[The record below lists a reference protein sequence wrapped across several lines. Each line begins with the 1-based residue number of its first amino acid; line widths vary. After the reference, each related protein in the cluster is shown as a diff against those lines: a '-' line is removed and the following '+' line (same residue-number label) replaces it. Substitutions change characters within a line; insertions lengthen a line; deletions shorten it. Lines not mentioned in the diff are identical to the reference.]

1 MARYFDGCPFSGSH
15 VRTPFSPYLLFYSL
29 KIVRR
34 VSGGAPLKSLGVHR
48 GRREAPVAHI
58 TPFNDRNYALL
69 RYSTSLFLSLWVS
82 RLQLQCICIQST
94 CTMYTY
100 QTLIYPSFFSLLA
113 KYMISYKDIIYK
125 LREKTVALFWLWNN
139 DLTLLHS
146 WPKHIQVG
154 LKIQK

>member
-69 RYSTSLFLSLWVS
+69 RYSTSLFLSS
-82 RLQLQCICIQST
+82 
-94 CTMYTY
+94 
-100 QTLIYPSFFSLLA
+100 
-113 KYMISYKDIIYK
+113 D
-125 LREKTVALFWLWNN
+125 
-139 DLTLLHS
+139 TLLHFS
-146 WPKHIQVG
+146 FLYESVNFNYSAFAYSPLVQCTHIK
-154 LKIQK
+154 L